1 MSKKKF
7 TLANSKVIKNLEKAL
22 CDFKRPDCSQL
33 KTLPFFV
40 CQENCQEIRKTQEI
54 LATVHASDISIALL
68 KKYEAIVTDATL
80 AFSSDNKIRII
91 DDANN
96 LIIMQGAIRQPFKD
110 KSDIF
115 CQLLVNHKTV
125 LPNEDVYRKII
136 SNLKG
141 DCLILK

>member
-7 TLANSKVIKNLEKAL
+7 SLSDSKVIKNLEKAL
-22 CDFKRPDCSQL
+22 YDFNQPDCSRL
-33 KTLPFFV
+33 KTLPFFDY
-40 CQENCQEIRKTQEI
+40 QETNKKQEVLETIR
-54 LATVHASDISIALL
+54 AADISIAVL
-68 KKYEAIVTDATL
+68 KKYEAMVTDATL
-80 AFSSDNKIRII
+80 SFSSDNKIRII

-110 KSDIF
+110 KNDIF

-125 LPNEDVYRKII
+125 IPDENVYKKII

-141 DCLILK
+141 NCLIFK